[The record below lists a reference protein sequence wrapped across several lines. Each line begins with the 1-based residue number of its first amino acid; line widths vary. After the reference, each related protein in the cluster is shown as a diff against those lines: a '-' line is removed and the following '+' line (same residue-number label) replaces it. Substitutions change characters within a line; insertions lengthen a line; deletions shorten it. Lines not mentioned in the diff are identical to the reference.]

1 MNIEDSNVMKTVF
14 QEFVNPLNSCCMN
27 KVMDMSKENVVNA
40 FISSGKSFQDWL
52 RIRQFRITGSRV
64 YAIYTYSFNKNPD
77 WKKKSLNYFY
87 PKSFTNKF
95 VEHGKKS
102 EKMAIHEYELSTKS
116 KVEICGIVISK
127 LNAWMSYSPDGI
139 IIKDGKPVTLI
150 EVKCPYEGRTNNI
163 SSIIKNLK
171 FINVNDN
178 NTLNFNKKH
187 SYYGQI
193 QMGMA
198 ILNVFFTHFVIFA
211 SFDKSILNMFY
222 K

>member
-14 QEFVNPLNSCCMN
+14 QEFVNPVNSCCMN

-95 VEHGKKS
+95 VEHGKKM
-102 EKMAIHEYELSTKS
+102 KRWPYMNMNCLL
-116 KVEICGIVISK
+116 KVK
-127 LNAWMSYSPDGI
+127 
-139 IIKDGKPVTLI
+139 
-150 EVKCPYEGRTNNI
+150 
-163 SSIIKNLK
+163 LK
-171 FINVNDN
+171 FVE
-178 NTLNFNKKH
+178 
-187 SYYGQI
+187 
-193 QMGMA
+193 
-198 ILNVFFTHFVIFA
+198 
-211 SFDKSILNMFY
+211 
-222 K
+222 